1 MRRPIATKVN
11 YIEYLLHI
19 NYVLT
24 IRGIYFNLQEL
35 PVPHTV
41 HIPTTFTVKRLINI
55 VLMDAVTHTP
65 LVHAVTTTLSI
76 LIFHCE

>member
-1 MRRPIATKVN
+1 MRRPITEKVN

-19 NYVLT
+19 CTY
-24 IRGIYFNLQEL
+24 RGIYFNLQEL
-35 PVPHTV
+35 LVPHTV
-41 HIPTTFTVKRLINI
+41 HIPATFTVKRLINI
-55 VLMDAVTHTP
+55 VIMDAATHTP